1 MFLLH
6 WMEVNGHK
14 RKMDFSL
21 KSGEP
26 FASYRTPTGP
36 AALAPVAVLGVGRQR
51 AVRPVVRRRLSSF
64 AMVLIESGSGTL
76 WSESTGKLSVEA
88 PALFW
93 LFPQIEH
100 TYGPH
105 EGEAWQEHW
114 VLLDGSLPRDA
125 LRCGYLAAERPLEA
139 LRGDATV
146 LRLLG
151 QITEAFVADTPESDA
166 LAGLAIHELIARP
179 RRRTAM
185 RGRSANVIE
194 QIVTRLRE
202 DIAGQVDFTHLAG
215 EFGLSPATLRR
226 QFRTRYGIA
235 PKAFHL
241 RLKLDQAKEMLGMTD
256 IPVSEIASRLGF
268 EDAYYFS
275 RLFHA
280 REGCPP
286 REFRHRHRRG

>member
-1 MFLLH
+1 MLH
-6 WMEVNGHK
+6 WVEVNGHN
-14 RKMDFSL
+14 REMDFSL

-26 FASYRTPTGP
+26 FASYRTPAGP

-51 AVRPVVRRRLSSF
+51 AMRPVVRRRLSSY

-76 WSESTGKLSVEA
+76 WTEATGKLSVEA

-93 LFPQIEH
+93 LFPEIEH
-100 TYGPH
+100 TYGPS

-114 VLLDGSLPRDA
+114 VLFDGNLSRDA
-125 LRCGYLAAERPLEA
+125 WRCGYLAAERPIEP
-139 LRGDATV
+139 LRGDAV
-146 LRLLG
+146 ALRLFA
-151 QITEAFVADTPESDA
+151 QIIEALLADTQESDA
-166 LAGLAIHELIARP
+166 LAGLAIHELIVRP
-179 RRRTAM
+179 RRRTAV
-185 RGRSANVIE
+185 RGTSTDVAEKIAA
-194 QIVTRLRE
+194 RLRE

-215 EFGLSPATLRR
+215 AFGLSPATLRR
-226 QFRTRYGIA
+226 QFLARYGMA

-241 RLKLDQAKEMLGMTD
+241 QLKLDQAKEMLGMTD
-256 IPVSEIASRLGF
+256 IPVSEIAGRLGF

-286 REFRHRHRRG
+286 REFRHRHRRS